1 MRGFRPSLDSIP
13 VAVKNLI
20 IINILFFLGDQFLG
34 KALDIN
40 FVKLFG
46 LYFFESPYFAP
57 WQLVTH
63 MFMHGGFSHLF
74 FNMFALF
81 MFGRILEQAW
91 GAKKFLFFY
100 FSCGLGA
107 ALIHTLAIWVD
118 YSSMQ
123 SAYVAFQNAPTPELL
138 SHFVADNIPHAQQ
151 WVYEFL
157 DNWADNPDSQAFVA
171 QGSQL
176 FQRVMIDSLNVPTV
190 GASGAVFGLL
200 LGFGMLFPNTEL
212 MLLFPPI
219 PIKAKYFVVLYGAAE
234 LYFAM
239 INSAGDNVAH
249 VAHLGGMI
257 FGFIIIKV
265 WQKSRKN
272 FY

>member
-1 MRGFRPSLDSIP
+1 MQGFRPSLSAVP
-13 VAVKNLI
+13 AVVKNLI

-34 KALDIN
+34 KALDID
-40 FVKLFG
+40 FVRLFG
-46 LYFFESPYFAP
+46 LHFFESKFFAP
-57 WQLVTH
+57 WQFVTH
-63 MFMHGGFSHLF
+63 MFMHGSFTHLF

-81 MFGRILEQAW
+81 MFGRILENMW
-91 GAKKFLFFY
+91 GAKKFLFYY

-107 ALIHTLAIWVD
+107 ALIHTLVIWID
-118 YSSMQ
+118 YSSME
-123 SAYVAFQNAPTPELL
+123 SAYVAFQNTPTPELL
-138 SHFVADNIPHAQQ
+138 SRFVADNIPHAQQ

-157 DNWADNPDSQAFVA
+157 DQWADNPDSQQSISTGIQIFEKAINE
-171 QGSQL
+171 S
-176 FQRVMIDSLNVPTV
+176 INVPTV

-200 LGFGMLFPNTEL
+200 LGFGMLFPNTEI

-219 PIKAKYFVVLYGAAE
+219 PIKAKYFVMIYGAAE
-234 LYFAM
+234 FYFAM
-239 INSAGDNVAH
+239 LNSAGDNVAH